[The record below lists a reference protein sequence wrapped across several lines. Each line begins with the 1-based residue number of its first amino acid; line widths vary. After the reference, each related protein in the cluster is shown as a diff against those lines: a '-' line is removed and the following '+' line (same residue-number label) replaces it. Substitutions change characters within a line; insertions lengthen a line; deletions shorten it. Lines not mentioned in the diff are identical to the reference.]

1 MTRFGIEEEFLFL
14 DEHSLVPVALAA
26 GTRERITRLRTGGE
40 VTKEYLTSQIECLTE
55 PVSTAAD
62 AEEQLRH
69 LRELVGWHAQEQQAI
84 ASSSGTPYATTRSSA
99 VSPSPHYDVVAEQL
113 GYVTRDHEVNGL
125 HVHVEVLDDEERV
138 RALNRVRGWL
148 PVLLALTGNSPFA
161 EGRDT
166 GFASWRSIVIRRL
179 PTSWT
184 PPRFRDIDAY
194 RAGVDKLLDLYAI
207 PERSSLAWA
216 VRLSERY
223 PTVEVRVFDA
233 QLTPEDSVLAALL
246 SRAIVLTHGQP
257 QADLGADIIDASL
270 WTAARRGMDAR
281 VIDPTTGE
289 VDDAWTV
296 ADRLLAVIAPALR
309 ELGDEER
316 VRDGFARLRTLGTG
330 ATRQRRSLEQEGT
343 AGIARLLRAGAPA
356 PRPAPALSVPA
367 ALPDAL
373 PAVLPAALP
382 DALPEHQESAPT
394 PAS

>member
-55 PVSTAAD
+55 PISTGAD
-62 AEEQLRH
+62 AEVQLRH
-69 LRELVGWHAQEQQAI
+69 LRELVGWHAQDQQAI
-84 ASSSGTPYATTRSSA
+84 AAPSGTPFATTRSSA
-99 VSPSPHYDVVAEQL
+99 ISPSPHYDVVAEQI

-125 HVHVEVLDDEERV
+125 HVHVEVVDDEERV

-148 PVLLALTGNSPFA
+148 PVLLALTGNSPFV

-184 PPRFRDIDAY
+184 PPRFRDIDDY
-194 RAGVDKLLDLYAI
+194 RAGVEKLLDLYAI

-233 QLTPEDSVLAALL
+233 QLTPEESVLAALL
-246 SRAIVLTHGQP
+246 SRAIVLTEDQP
-257 QADLGADIIDASL
+257 EVDLGAEVIDASL
-270 WTAARRGMDAR
+270 WTAARRGLDAR
-281 VIDPTTGE
+281 LIDPTTGE
-289 VDDAWTV
+289 VDDAWAV
-296 ADRLLAVIAPALR
+296 ADRMFAVIAPALG

-316 VRDGFARLRTLGTG
+316 VRDGLERLRTYGTG
-330 ATRQRRSLEQEGT
+330 AARQRR
-343 AGIARLLRAGAPA
+343 AIDDHGIPGLARLLRAGAPA
-356 PRPAPALSVPA
+356 PHPTP
-367 ALPDAL
+367 LPD
-373 PAVLPAALP
+373 PSPTSEQ
-382 DALPEHQESAPT
+382 DPEPHQEPAPT